1 MKMTL
6 EEAIRILDKK
16 SRKEALEGY
25 DNIAQANDMAIDL
38 VLEAL
43 TGKGELIFDRICSNN
58 LEGDDDELVVIE
70 ITTLKEIINDVIGVK
85 V

>member
-16 SRKEALEGY
+16 TRKEALGAR
-25 DNIAQANDMAIDL
+25 DNIAQSTDMAIDL

-70 ITTLKEIINDVIGVK
+70 VKTLKEIINDIIGVK